1 MIYFVRS
8 KAVKYLVNHRS
19 EINHPV
25 VNSWGLARSNALWR
39 QFIFNHSCRGISI
52 KQLNVIN
59 NYCCFGAETLNWTK
73 SNDRRVFFG
82 GERFLFVV
90 AYIKGELFIKHL

>member
-19 EINHPV
+19 KINHPV
-25 VNSWGLARSNALWR
+25 VNSWGLAWSNALWQ
-39 QFIFNHSCRGISI
+39 QFIFNHSCRGINI

-59 NYCCFGAETLNWTK
+59 NYCCFGAASWNWKK
-73 SNDRRVFFG
+73 SNDRLVFGKVFF
-82 GERFLFVV
+82 FVV
-90 AYIKGELFIKHL
+90 AYIKYE